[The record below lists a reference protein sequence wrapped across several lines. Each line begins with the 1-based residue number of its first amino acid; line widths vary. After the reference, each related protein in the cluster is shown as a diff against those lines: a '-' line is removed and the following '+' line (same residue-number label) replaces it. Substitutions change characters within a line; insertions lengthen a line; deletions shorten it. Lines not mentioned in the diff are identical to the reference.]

1 MSYELIRNAN
11 VKVTKKMATAKSP
24 VAVITI
30 NDNFTHE
37 FAASS
42 RVSKHLEVMEA
53 EHLEARLNGGAFF
66 IVEDQLVDWRDNS
79 YHGFAHDDASIGK
92 LMDTIGYVRNK
103 DLPFH
108 RGRGAGEQISL
119 RKTWSKGEIQVP
131 GYQQGGQFTIQLAFT
146 WNPFERM
153 INSQFDLVR
162 LICTNGMVGLTSFL
176 NSKVPLINRWEE
188 HLDIASRQI
197 QNKVN
202 SSVIERVKGMSMERA
217 SVGDVLLLEQH
228 IAARLEHE
236 DNRDQTTRDRLFN
249 MLGVVA
255 PRAHLADVYRDGVF
269 SDKSLAAQLPAH
281 ISMFD
286 AFNVATELRTH
297 TYETSKSGNAG
308 LDKFANGVLF
318 DREDNFVAN
327 ASRFT
332 APKTLSWVDADAA
345 FIGA

>member
-1 MSYELIRNAN
+1 MYELIRNAD
-11 VKVTKKMATAKSP
+11 VKVTKKMATKSAP
-24 VAVITI
+24 IAVVTI
-30 NDNFTHE
+30 NDKYTHE

-42 RVSKHLEVMEA
+42 RVSKHLEVMEP
-53 EHLEARLNGGAFF
+53 EHLEARLNGGSFF
-66 IVEDQLVDWRDNS
+66 VVEDQLVDWRDNT
-79 YHGFAHDDASIGK
+79 YHGFVHSDDSIANM
-92 LMDTIGYVRNK
+92 MDTIGFVYNK

-108 RGRGAGEQISL
+108 RGRGKGDQISL

-131 GYQQGGQFTIQLAFT
+131 GYQQGGQFTSQLAFT

-202 SSVIERVKGMSMERA
+202 GMVIERVKGMSMERA
-217 SVGDVLLLEQH
+217 SVADVLLLEQH

-236 DNRDQTTRDRLFN
+236 DNRDQSTRDRLFN
-249 MLGVVA
+249 LLGAVA
-255 PRAHLADVYRDGVF
+255 PRQHLSSVYRDGVF

-281 ISMFD
+281 LTMFD

-297 TYETSKSGNAG
+297 TNETSKSGNAG

-332 APKTLSWVDADAA
+332 APKTLSWIDADAA
-345 FIGA
+345 FVGE

>member
-1 MSYELIRNAN
+1 MSYELLRNAN
-11 VKVTKKMATAKSP
+11 VTVTKKLATKSAP
-24 VAVITI
+24 IAVITV
-30 NDNFTHE
+30 NDKYTHE

-42 RVSKHLEVMEA
+42 RVSKHLEVMEP

-66 IVEDQLVDWRDNS
+66 FVEDQLVDWRDNS
-79 YHGFAHDDASIGK
+79 YHGFAHSDDSIK
-92 LMDTIGYVRNK
+92 HMMDTIGYVRNK

-108 RGRGAGEQISL
+108 RGRGTGDQISL

-131 GYQQGGQFTIQLAFT
+131 GYQQGGQFTSQLAFT

-202 SSVIERVKGMSMERA
+202 SMVIERVKGMSMERA
-217 SVGDVLLLEQH
+217 SVADVLLLEQH
-228 IAARLEHE
+228 IANRLEHE
-236 DNRDQTTRDRLFN
+236 DNRSPSTRDRLFN
-249 MLGVVA
+249 MLNVVA
-255 PRAHLADVYRDGVF
+255 PRQHLSSVYRDGVF

-297 TYETSKSGNAG
+297 TNETGKSGNAG
-308 LDKFANGVLF
+308 LDKFANSVLF

-327 ASRFT
+327 GSRYT
-332 APKTLSWVDADAA
+332 APKASAWTDPDEA